1 MTIKTILAEITGNA
15 ADETVLETARQ
26 VAERHGGHI
35 TALHVKR
42 DMIEPAWDAGAVD
55 YGPIIDILQQEAK
68 KREGA
73 ARRRFEDWKK
83 AHRLTEKAEP
93 PAGKKATVSFVAQS
107 GIARGLLTDEG
118 RVADLTIMLRPEI
131 APADT
136 SGEFETF
143 LFDTGRPVLL
153 LPAKS
158 DGDLYKHIVV
168 AWDGSIEAA
177 RAVALAM
184 PLLEEAEKVSVYTG
198 GDQPRARS
206 GKPAADLVK
215 HLAWHDIEVGIAPVD
230 RKADSV
236 GADLLAACKKT
247 KASLLVMGAYHHSRL
262 RQVVL
267 GGVTHHVLQ
276 NAKIPLLMTH

>member
-1 MTIKTILAEITGNA
+1 MIKTILAEVTGNA

-42 DMIEPAWDAGAVD
+42 DMLEPTWDAGAVD

-68 KREGA
+68 KRETV

-83 AHRLTEKAEP
+83 RNRLTEKAEP
-93 PAGKKATVSFVAQS
+93 PGGKKPTISFVAQS

-118 RVADLTIMLRPEI
+118 RVADLTVMLRPEI

-136 SGEFETF
+136 SAEFETF

-153 LPAKS
+153 LPTKFDA
-158 DGDLYKHIVV
+158 DLYKHVLV

-184 PLLEEAEKVSVYTG
+184 PFLEEAEKVSVYTG
-198 GDQPRARS
+198 GDQPATRS
-206 GKPAADLVK
+206 GRPAADLVK
-215 HLAWHDIEVGIAPVD
+215 NLAWHDIKVGIAPVD
-230 RKADSV
+230 PKASSI
-236 GADLLAACKKT
+236 GADLLNACRKT

-267 GGVTHHVLQ
+267 GGVTRHVLA
-276 NAKIPLLMTH
+276 NAKLPLLLTH